1 MLAKIFK
8 NDPLIKALKG
18 GSTKRRTKKRK
29 TTTKLTSSEKRIV
42 NAVSRRV
49 KTPKRKRRY

>member
-1 MLAKIFK
+1 MFAKIIK

-18 GSTKRRTKKRK
+18 GSTIRRTKKRK

-42 NAVSRRV
+42 NAISRRV